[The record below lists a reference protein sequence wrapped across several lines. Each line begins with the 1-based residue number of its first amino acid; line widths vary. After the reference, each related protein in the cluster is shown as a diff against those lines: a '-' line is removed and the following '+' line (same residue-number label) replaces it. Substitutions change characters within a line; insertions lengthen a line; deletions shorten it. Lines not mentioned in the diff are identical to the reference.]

1 MIKVLNIIS
10 DTNIGGAGRVLLNY
24 AKYRNREEFGMSVI
38 LPTGSMLAEPLR
50 KLGAEVREI
59 DAMAD
64 RSFDREA
71 LGILKKLIREMNPDI
86 VHTHGSLSGRIAA
99 KACGKKIVY
108 TRHCA
113 FPVKSYMKHGP
124 GRWANR
130 LLNHHYAD
138 RIIAVGQATKEN
150 LMESGISGK
159 YIDMMMNGS
168 EAVTLPD
175 AGERRKLRASY
186 GFGEDDFVLG
196 IMARIEVYKGH
207 DDILEA
213 LRFLLDEGRRVK
225 LIIAGSGSYESE
237 LRRKAAAFPE
247 GTVVFAGFI
256 SDISRILS
264 VMDVQINASYESE
277 TSSLSVIEGMSA
289 GVPSVVSDCGG
300 NPFLIEDGTNGLIFP
315 ARDCGALA
323 ECIRSLIDDEKKYDR
338 LCEGSRRIYEE
349 KFTGEKFADNV
360 EKVYRKMME
369 GDSHGK

>member
-1 MIKVLNIIS
+1 MYK
-10 DTNIGGAGRVLLNY
+10 R
-24 AKYRNREEFGMSVI
+24 
-38 LPTGSMLAEPLR
+38 
-50 KLGAEVREI
+50 
-59 DAMAD
+59 
-64 RSFDREA
+64 
-71 LGILKKLIREMNPDI
+71 
-86 VHTHGSLSGRIAA
+86 
-99 KACGKKIVY
+99 
-108 TRHCA
+108 
-113 FPVKSYMKHGP
+113 
-124 GRWANR
+124 
-130 LLNHHYAD
+130 
-138 RIIAVGQATKEN
+138 Q
-150 LMESGISGK
+150 
-159 YIDMMMNGS
+159 MMNGS

-300 NPFLIEDGTNGLIFP
+300 NPVSYTHLDAYKRQVGHRGRK
-315 ARDCGALA
+315 RDRF
-323 ECIRSLIDDEKKYDR
+323 ERSDDFF
-338 LCEGSRRIYEE
+338 RRVGQRI
-349 KFTGEKFADNV
+349 AV
-360 EKVYRKMME
+360 
-369 GDSHGK
+369 

>member
-71 LGILKKLIREMNPDI
+71 VGILKKLIREMNPDI

-237 LRRKAAAFPE
+237 LRR
-247 GTVVFAGFI
+247 
-256 SDISRILS
+256 
-264 VMDVQINASYESE
+264 
-277 TSSLSVIEGMSA
+277 
-289 GVPSVVSDCGG
+289 
-300 NPFLIEDGTNGLIFP
+300 
-315 ARDCGALA
+315 
-323 ECIRSLIDDEKKYDR
+323 
-338 LCEGSRRIYEE
+338 
-349 KFTGEKFADNV
+349 
-360 EKVYRKMME
+360 
-369 GDSHGK
+369 